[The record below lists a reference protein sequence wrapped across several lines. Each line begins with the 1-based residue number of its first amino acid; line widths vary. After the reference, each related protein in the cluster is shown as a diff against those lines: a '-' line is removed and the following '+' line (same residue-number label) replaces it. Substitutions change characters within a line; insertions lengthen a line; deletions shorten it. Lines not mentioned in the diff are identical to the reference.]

1 MFIVVGYYQE
11 CFSLFSFEEG
21 PLCDQLIIVFVYLLT
36 TGAFE
41 FCCKF
46 VLLLKSFCYNSFHC
60 SYREKHLTGLSNLIS
75 KNFLSFFWKLLA
87 KLNSIFCALHN
98 CIFFYL
104 VKHFLR
110 DIGKTRGEQPFR
122 NLAPLLYFKLC
133 SAHAEF
139 HACTS
144 LKKGRSLPCTG
155 RVTSRTSIEFC
166 HKLLA
171 LAFTF
176 SK

>member
-11 CFSLFSFEEG
+11 CFSLFSSEES
-21 PLCDQLIIVFVYLLT
+21 PLCDQLIILVYLLT
-36 TGAFE
+36 TCAFE
-41 FCCKF
+41 FFFKF
-46 VLLLKSFCYNSFHC
+46 VLLLKSFCYNSSHC
-60 SYREKHLTGLSNLIS
+60 SYRGKHLTGLSNLIS
-75 KNFLSFFWKLLA
+75 KNLPSFFWKLLA